1 MNEKSSEKPVGFGFS
16 ILFWILFLVLL
27 TWLFR
32 DMIDWQHNPNQEV
45 QSTMRTDGVAEVVLR
60 QNRLGHYV
68 TAGEI
73 NSQPVRFLLDTG
85 ATGVSIPQHIAEKLG
100 LEAGRPFR
108 VQTANGEVTVYSTRL
123 DSVSIGEIEIND
135 LGGSINPHMDRDDIL
150 LGMRFLRKLEMIQR
164 GDTLTLR
171 TLM

>member
-1 MNEKSSEKPVGFGFS
+1 MKENSSEKPVGFGFS
-16 ILFWILFLVLL
+16 ILFWILFLLLL

-32 DMIDWQHNPNQEV
+32 DLIDWQHNPNQEV
-45 QSTMRTDGVAEVVLR
+45 NSTLHTDGVAEVVLQ

-73 NSQPVRFLLDTG
+73 NAQPVRFLLDTG
-85 ATGVSIPQHIAEKLG
+85 ATGVSIPQHIAEQLG
-100 LEAGRPFR
+100 LTAGRPFK
-108 VQTANGEVTVYSTRL
+108 VQTANGAVTVFRTRL
-123 DSVSIGEIEIND
+123 NSVSIGDIRLTD
-135 LGGSINPHMDRDDIL
+135 LGGSINPYMEQDDIL

-171 TLM
+171 NLM